1 MDNCIFC
8 KINKGEIPSHK
19 FYEDDDFFIIADIS
33 PKAKK
38 HYLMIPKHHYAYL
51 SEQTEQ
57 DALVLGKMLAK
68 LPSLAKQFGLE
79 NGYRIIINQGNDGG
93 QEVAH
98 LHVHVLGGEKL
109 KGF

>member
-8 KINKGEIPSHK
+8 KINKGEIPSPK
-19 FYEDDDFFIIADIS
+19 VYEDEDFFIINDIN

-51 SEQTEQ
+51 SEQTNE
-57 DALVLGKMLAK
+57 DILVLGKMLAL
-68 LPSLAKQFGLE
+68 LPCLARQLGLE
-79 NGYRIIINQGNDGG
+79 NGYRVIINQGSDGG

-109 KGF
+109 KSF